1 MWRHTLA
8 VAGLMAASSV
18 QCGTI
23 CGTGRGSIFTTRG
36 MREEVFTV
44 LQLALQAAN
53 KHYVEALLRAAGSPD
68 FQELPSAGLVQYLE
82 VRSIRTRVF
91 IYS

>member
-1 MWRHTLA
+1 M
-8 VAGLMAASSV
+8 VV
-18 QCGTI
+18 QCGTVQCSTI
-23 CGTGRGSIFTTRG
+23 CGTGRGGSVFTTRG

-44 LQLALQAAN
+44 LKLARQAAN
-53 KHYVEALLRAAGSPD
+53 KHYVEALLRAAGSPG

>member
-1 MWRHTLA
+1 
-8 VAGLMAASSV
+8 
-18 QCGTI
+18 
-23 CGTGRGSIFTTRG
+23 

-53 KHYVEALLRAAGSPD
+53 KHYGEALLRAAGSPD

>member
-1 MWRHTLA
+1 MQRPCNLSECGVTPWQLQDLWPRPPYN
-8 VAGLMAASSV
+8 VAQYVA
-18 QCGTI
+18 
-23 CGTGRGSIFTTRG
+23 RG

-53 KHYVEALLRAAGSPD
+53 KHYGEALLRAAGSPD